1 MSPKELFDGENVK
14 TAVIPGSVPLKT
26 TDSDFEVL
34 GIDHV
39 DLTVTDTAKSLPFYE
54 KVLGRLG
61 FRRLVHPRYHGF
73 HNAHLIIGIK
83 QADEGGKTV
92 AHNRF
97 RPGLHHLALKAKE
110 RDDIDRFHDFLKSE
124 GLTILD
130 KPTYYPAYGPD
141 YYAIFFSD
149 PDGIKLELVHY
160 PLPWSYWLKTQT
172 TNKD

>member
-1 MSPKELFDGENVK
+1 
-14 TAVIPGSVPLKT
+14 
-26 TDSDFEVL
+26 
-34 GIDHV
+34 
-39 DLTVTDTAKSLPFYE
+39 
-54 KVLGRLG
+54 
-61 FRRLVHPRYHGF
+61 
-73 HNAHLIIGIK
+73 
-83 QADEGGKTV
+83 V